1 MEPPQASG
9 FLLLGGQSKEE
20 QLTSVETFGFESCT
34 IPSLPETRYSFGAFL
49 IPTKPQM
56 MAVCGGW
63 WMGKPNSSDCLTLNV
78 TSGQWERGTFANGV
92 LGDAVR
98 GVINI
103 EGEGVFM
110 VHNEGISVLGV
121 GNMSW
126 VTGPIFST
134 PAECGCKISS
144 TSFVTIHL
152 HDTYNVQE
160 YIVKDG
166 EAQPEPKG
174 TWPSLLTKRT
184 GPGCGATKHHLV
196 VAGGVSDFDEVLTS
210 VEVFQLSS
218 KSLFLGGRGGNLR
231 TARAFFQII
240 PLGSTRP
247 RLLAVGGHDANS
259 TLDTSECWVEEE
271 NSWEDG
277 LRLSTGRADMGVL
290 VAPPHLVCAEV
301 DSPPAHSCPA
311 AENSEETCTF
321 SNAKLGD
328 SVIIYYN
335 RNSRNSMQIIT

>member
-1 MEPPQASG
+1 MILVTFVKKIFAGESLEPPPAPG
-9 FLLLGGQSKEE
+9 LLVFGGQSKEE

-49 IPTKPQM
+49 TPTKPQM

-78 TSGQWERGTFANGV
+78 ASGQWERGTFSNGV

-110 VHNEGISVLGV
+110 VHNEGISVLV
-121 GNMSW
+121 LGNMSW
-126 VTGPIFST
+126 VTGPMFST

-152 HDTYNVQE
+152 HDIHNVQE

-174 TWPSLLTKRT
+174 TWPSLVTKRS

-210 VEVFQLSS
+210 VEVFRLSS
-218 KSLFLGGRGGNLR
+218 KSLRRGGNLR
-231 TARAFFQII
+231 MARAFFQII

-259 TLDTSECWVEEE
+259 TLDSSEWWDEEE

-277 LRLSTGRADMGVL
+277 LRLSTGRAHMGVL
-290 VAPPHLVCAEV
+290 MAQPDLVCAEV

-321 SNAKLGD
+321 SNTKLGD
-328 SVIIYYN
+328 SV
-335 RNSRNSMQIIT
+335 ML